1 MNKNIIIG
9 LLVIVIVISGG
20 YSIFSNENSNTG
32 GPAYWEDV
40 SFLQGMNAGTRDQF
54 SVSNVGVLT
63 STGAMTLS
71 GAITSSGA
79 LTQSGTATLTGGVV
93 LDTGA
98 LTATT
103 TLTSASD
110 NYQLLP
116 ASSAATT
123 ITLPAATDGLRFEFV
138 VTGALTG
145 GFVVIDS
152 AEGDNINGIL
162 MVNDADVACSDE
174 DQINIITDGEV
185 VGDRVE
191 LISDGTGWYILDSDA
206 DASGKMTCTDPS

>member
-1 MNKNIIIG
+1 MDKRNIVIG
-9 LLVIVIVISGG
+9 LLILVIIAIGG
-20 YSIFSNENSNTG
+20 YALSRDNVGAPS
-32 GPAYWEDV
+32 GPAHWQME
-40 SFLQGMNAGTRDQF
+40 SFLQGVSAGARDQF

-63 STGAMTLS
+63 SS
-71 GAITSSGA
+71 GAVTLSGA
-79 LTQSGTATLTGGVV
+79 LTQSGVATLTGGVV
-93 LDTGA
+93 LDTGSV
-98 LTATT
+98 TATT

-116 ASSAATT
+116 VSANATT
-123 ITLPAATDGLRFEFV
+123 ITLPAATDGLRFEFL

-145 GFVVIDS
+145 GFMVIDS

-162 MVNDADVACSDE
+162 MVNDADVACVDE

-191 LISDGTGWYILDSDA
+191 IISDGTGWYILDSDG
-206 DASGKMTCTDPS
+206 DASGKITCTDPS

>member
-1 MNKNIIIG
+1 MIKNIVIG
-9 LLVIVIVISGG
+9 LLGLVIIVGG
-20 YSIFSNENSNTG
+20 YALSRDNVGAPS
-32 GPAYWEDV
+32 GPAHWQME
-40 SFLQGMNAGTRDQF
+40 SFLEGVSAGQRDQF
-54 SVSNVGVLT
+54 SVSRTGVLT
-63 STGAMTLS
+63 SSGAVALS
-71 GAITSSGA
+71 GV
-79 LTQSGTATLTGGVV
+79 ATLTGGIV
-93 LDTGA
+93 LDTGSV
-98 LTATT
+98 TATT

-116 ASSAATT
+116 VSANATT
-123 ITLPAATDGLRFEFV
+123 ITLPAATDGLRFEFL

-145 GFVVIDS
+145 GFMVIDS

-162 MVNDADVACSDE
+162 MVNDADVACVDE

-191 LISDGTGWYILDSDA
+191 IISDGTGWYILDSDG

>member
-1 MNKNIIIG
+1 MIKNIVIG
-9 LLVIVIVISGG
+9 LLSLVIAIGG
-20 YSIFSNENSNTG
+20 YALSRDNVGAPS
-32 GPAYWEDV
+32 GPAHWQME
-40 SFLQGMNAGTRDQF
+40 SFLEGVSAGQRDQF
-54 SVSNVGVLT
+54 SVSRTGVLT
-63 STGAMTLS
+63 SSGAVALS
-71 GAITSSGA
+71 GV
-79 LTQSGTATLTGGVV
+79 ATLTGGIV
-93 LDTGA
+93 LDTGSV
-98 LTATT
+98 TATT

-116 ASSAATT
+116 VSANATT
-123 ITLPAATDGLRFEFV
+123 ITLPAATDGLRFEFL

-145 GFVVIDS
+145 GFMVIDS

-162 MVNDADVACSDE
+162 MVNDADVACVDE

-191 LISDGTGWYILDSDA
+191 IISDGTGWYILDSDG

>member
-1 MNKNIIIG
+1 MDKRNIVIG
-9 LLVIVIVISGG
+9 LLILVIIAIGG
-20 YSIFSNENSNTG
+20 YALSRDNVGAPS
-32 GPAYWEDV
+32 GPAHWQME
-40 SFLQGMNAGTRDQF
+40 SFLEGVSAGQRDQF
-54 SVSNVGVLT
+54 SVSRTGVLT
-63 STGAMTLS
+63 SSGAVALS
-71 GAITSSGA
+71 GV
-79 LTQSGTATLTGGVV
+79 ATLTGGIV
-93 LDTGA
+93 LDTGSV
-98 LTATT
+98 TATT

-116 ASSAATT
+116 VSANATT
-123 ITLPAATDGLRFEFV
+123 ITLPAATDGLRFEFL

-145 GFVVIDS
+145 GFMVIDS

-162 MVNDADVACSDE
+162 MVNDADVACVDE

-191 LISDGTGWYILDSDA
+191 IISDGTGWYILDSDG

>member
-1 MNKNIIIG
+1 MNKNLIIG
-9 LLVIVIVISGG
+9 LLVTVVIAIGG
-20 YSIFSNENSNTG
+20 YFSIKSNVGAPSGASHWQME
-32 GPAYWEDV
+32 
-40 SFLQGMNAGTRDQF
+40 SFLEGVSAGQRDQF
-54 SVSNVGVLT
+54 SVSRTGVLT
-63 STGAMTLS
+63 SSGAVALS
-71 GAITSSGA
+71 GV
-79 LTQSGTATLTGGVV
+79 ATLTGGIV
-93 LDTGA
+93 LDTGSV
-98 LTATT
+98 TATT

-116 ASSAATT
+116 VSANATT
-123 ITLPAATDGLRFEFV
+123 ITLPAATDGLRFEFL

-145 GFVVIDS
+145 GFMVIDS

-162 MVNDADVACSDE
+162 MVNDADVACVDE

-191 LISDGTGWYILDSDA
+191 IISDGTGWYILDSDG